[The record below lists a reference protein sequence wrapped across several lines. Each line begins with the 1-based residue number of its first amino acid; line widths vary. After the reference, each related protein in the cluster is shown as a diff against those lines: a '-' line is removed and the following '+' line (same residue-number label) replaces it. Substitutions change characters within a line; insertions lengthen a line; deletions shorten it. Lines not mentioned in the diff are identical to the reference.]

1 MRAMNISVF
10 TGTGGLVQ
18 MKASFKKN
26 WQHYLQEALG
36 LAIFMASA
44 CFFGGMLESKA
55 SSWHAALPNAFIRI
69 IMMGILMGTT
79 ALFIFYSPI
88 TAPSGSHINPAVT
101 ITFLR
106 LGKMCK
112 YDAMFYI
119 IFQML
124 GGIFAVYIMAFLM
137 GKTLTAPPVNCVA
150 TIPGKYGV
158 FAAALTEFII
168 AFIMLSMVLFTSANE
183 KLKKYTRLIAGCFV
197 CIYVVIAGPISGFE
211 MNPAR
216 TLASAVLSHIYTAL
230 WVYMVIP
237 FAGMLLAAELFLQ
250 SQNQKM
256 LLE

>member
-1 MRAMNISVF
+1 
-10 TGTGGLVQ
+10 
-18 MKASFKKN
+18 
-26 WQHYLQEALG
+26 
-36 LAIFMASA
+36 
-44 CFFGGMLESKA
+44 
-55 SSWHAALPNAFIRI
+55 
-69 IMMGILMGTT
+69 
-79 ALFIFYSPI
+79 
-88 TAPSGSHINPAVT
+88 
-101 ITFLR
+101 
-106 LGKMCK
+106 
-112 YDAMFYI
+112 
-119 IFQML
+119 
-124 GGIFAVYIMAFLM
+124 
-137 GKTLTAPPVNCVA
+137 
-150 TIPGKYGV
+150 V

-197 CIYVVIAGPISGFE
+197 CIYVVIAGPISGFG